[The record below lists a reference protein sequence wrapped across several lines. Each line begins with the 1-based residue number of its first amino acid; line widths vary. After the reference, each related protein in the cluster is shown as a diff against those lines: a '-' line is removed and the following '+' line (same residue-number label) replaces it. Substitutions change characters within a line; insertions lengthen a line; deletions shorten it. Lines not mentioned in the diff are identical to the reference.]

1 MNVLVTGANGFVGQM
16 LCPML
21 EETGFRVVRAV
32 RASTNPQEVSV
43 GDVNEKTD
51 WSTALTA
58 DVNSVVHLAGQLS
71 SGEKGSETADSCYQ
85 VNTLGTIHLARE
97 CAAKGV
103 RRFVFVS
110 TVKVLGE
117 GQDEPYQTDDLAVPD
132 DAYAISKWEAEQ
144 SLWQIS
150 AETGMEVVIL
160 RPPLVYGPGVKGN
173 FFRLLQAMDRGMP
186 LPLGA
191 IHNRRSL
198 IYLGNLVD
206 AIRLCLSHPGAAGKT
221 FMLSDGEDVSTP
233 ELLRRI
239 AAALDRKPL
248 LVPVPVSWIKWV
260 GSISGRQAAVA
271 RLTGSLAVDGTPIQ
285 HALDWQP
292 PWSMQ
297 AGLALT
303 AQWYHK
309 LRNL

>member
-1 MNVLVTGANGFVGQM
+1 VLITGANGFVGQM
-16 LCPML
+16 LCPIL
-21 EETGFRVVRAV
+21 EKTGFRVICAV
-32 RASTNPQEVSV
+32 RASTNPQEISV
-43 GDVNEKTD
+43 GEVNKKTD
-51 WSTALTA
+51 WSTVLTA
-58 DVNSVVHLAGQLS
+58 DVDSVVHLAGQLPS
-71 SGEKGSETADSCYQ
+71 TEKGSETADSYYQ

-117 GQDEPYQTDDLAVPD
+117 GRDEPYQVDDLAVPD

-150 AETGMEVVIL
+150 AETGMEIVIL

-173 FFRLLQAMDRGMP
+173 FFRLLQAVDRSVP

-221 FMLSDGEDVSTP
+221 FMLSDGEDISTP

-239 AAALDRKPL
+239 AVALDRKQL
-248 LVPVPVSWIKWV
+248 LVPVPISWIKWMGNV
-260 GSISGRQAAVA
+260 SGKQAAVA
-271 RLTGSLAVDGTPIQ
+271 RLTGSLVVDGMPIR
-285 HALDWQP
+285 HALDWQL
-292 PWSMQ
+292 PWTMQ
-297 AGLALT
+297 TGLALT
-303 AQWYHK
+303 AQWYRK
-309 LRNL
+309 LKEN

>member
-1 MNVLVTGANGFVGQM
+1 MLVTGANGFVGQM

-32 RASTNPQEVSV
+32 RAPTNPQEISV

-103 RRFVFVS
+103 SRFVFVS

-117 GQDEPYQTDDLAVPD
+117 GQDEPYQVDDLAVPD

-150 AETGMEVVIL
+150 AETRMEVVIL

-271 RLTGSLAVDGTPIQ
+271 RLTGSLAVDGTPIRQ
-285 HALDWQP
+285 ALDWQP

>member
-1 MNVLVTGANGFVGQM
+1 
-16 LCPML
+16 ML

-32 RASTNPQEVSV
+32 RSSTNPQEISV

-51 WSTALTA
+51 WSTVLTA

-103 RRFVFVS
+103 SRFVFVS

-117 GQDEPYQTDDLAVPD
+117 GQDEPYQVDDLAVPD

-303 AQWYHK
+303 ARWYRE